1 MTELIANGIS
11 KSRSA
16 SLTGISRSM
25 IYYRH
30 RERKPEYD
38 ADLERRISGI
48 VEERPSYGTRRVT
61 AMIRRSGFRIGRNRV
76 RRHMRHMNLIAT
88 HKKARRKHVP
98 RTIVVARPNVMW
110 ETDFTKIYIDSEGWV
125 YLTAYLDLCSR
136 KIKGYLVSR
145 MSRTAEMIEAVDNA
159 LLGTFPDMNVAGLI
173 IRSDNGSQLTSSGYE
188 KHLRKLGIKHE
199 TIHAHTPE
207 EDGHIES
214 YFGRFK
220 DDYIYTREF
229 VSLEDFRKHME
240 WAVSDYNTKR
250 PHSSLNYM
258 TPEEF
263 ESAILN
269 EDFKKKWL
277 ENETGRYKHVEL
289 LE

>member
-1 MTELIANGIS
+1 MNDLVSKGFP

-16 SLTGISRSM
+16 YLTGIARSM
-25 IYYRH
+25 IYYQRRK
-30 RERKPEYD
+30 REPQYD

-48 VEERPSYGTRRVT
+48 VEERPSYGTRRVV

-76 RRHMRHMNLIAT
+76 RRHMRHMNLITT
-88 HKKARRKHVP
+88 HKKAHRKHAP
-98 RTIVVARPNVMW
+98 RTIVAARPNIMW
-110 ETDFTKIYIDSEGWV
+110 ETDFTEVYIDSEVWV
-125 YLTAYLDLCSR
+125 HLTAYLDLCSR

-145 MSRTAEMIEAVDNA
+145 MSRTAEMIEALDNA
-159 LLGTFPDMNVAGLI
+159 LLGTFPDMNVTGLI

-188 KHLRKLGIKHE
+188 KHLRTLGIKHE

-229 VSLEDFRKHME
+229 VSFEDFRKHME

-277 ENETGRYKHVEL
+277 EKETGRYKHVEL

>member
-1 MTELIANGIS
+1 MTELIANGLS

-16 SLTGISRSM
+16 SLTGTARSM
-25 IYYRH
+25 IYYQH
-30 RERKPEYD
+30 RKRKPQYD
-38 ADLERRISGI
+38 PDLEIRISDI
-48 VEERPSYGTRRVT
+48 VMERPSYGTRRVT
-61 AMIRRSGFRIGRNRV
+61 AMIHRSGSRIGRNRV
-76 RRHMRHMNLIAT
+76 RRHMRHMNLVTT
-88 HKKARRKHVP
+88 HKKVHRKHVP
-98 RTIVVARPNVMW
+98 RTIVVARPNLMW
-110 ETDFTKIYIDSEGWV
+110 ETDFTKIYIEGEGWI

-136 KIKGYLVSR
+136 KIKGHLVSR

-159 LLGTFPDMNVAGLI
+159 LLATFPYLNVNGLR

-188 KHLRKLGIKHE
+188 KYLRKLGIKHE

-229 VSLEDFRKHME
+229 VSFEDFRKYIE
-240 WAVSDYNTKR
+240 WAVSDYNTVR

-258 TPEEF
+258 TPGEF

-269 EDFKKKWL
+269 EDFRKKWI
-277 ENETGRYKHVEL
+277 EKEIGRYKHVEL

>member
-1 MTELIANGIS
+1 
-11 KSRSA
+11 
-16 SLTGISRSM
+16 
-25 IYYRH
+25 
-30 RERKPEYD
+30 
-38 ADLERRISGI
+38 
-48 VEERPSYGTRRVT
+48 
-61 AMIRRSGFRIGRNRV
+61 
-76 RRHMRHMNLIAT
+76 MNLIST
-88 HKKARRKHVP
+88 NKKIRRKHVP
-98 RTIVVARPNVMW
+98 KTIVVTRPNIML
-110 ETDFTKIYIDSEGWV
+110 ETDFTKIYIEGEGGV
-125 YLTAYLDLCSR
+125 HLTAYLDLCSR
-136 KIKGYLVSR
+136 KIKRYLVSR

-159 LLGTFPDMNVAGLI
+159 LLGTFKDLNVNGLR

-220 DDYIYTREF
+220 EDYIYTREF
-229 VSLEDFRKHME
+229 VSFEDFRKYIE
-240 WAVSDYNTKR
+240 WAISDYNTKR

-258 TPEEF
+258 TPDEF

-269 EDFKKKWL
+269 KDFRKKWI
-277 ENETGRYKHVEL
+277 EKEIGRYKHVEL

>member
-1 MTELIANGIS
+1 MTELIANGLS

-38 ADLERRISGI
+38 ADLERRISSI
-48 VEERPSYGTRRVT
+48 VEERPSYGTRRVA
-61 AMIRRSGFRIGRNRV
+61 AMIRRSGIMVGRNRI
-76 RRHMRHMNLIAT
+76 RRHMRHMNLIAA
-88 HKKARRKHVP
+88 HKKAHRKHVP
-98 RTIVVARPNVMW
+98 RAIVVARPNIMW
-110 ETDFTKIYIDSEGWV
+110 ETDFTKVYIDSEGWI
-125 YLTAYLDLCSR
+125 YFTAYLDLCSR

-145 MSRTAEMIEAVDNA
+145 MSRTAEMMEALDNA
-159 LLGTFPDMNVAGLI
+159 ILGTFPDMNVSGLR

-229 VSLEDFRKHME
+229 VSLEDFRKHIE

-277 ENETGRYKHVEL
+277 EKETGRYKHVEL